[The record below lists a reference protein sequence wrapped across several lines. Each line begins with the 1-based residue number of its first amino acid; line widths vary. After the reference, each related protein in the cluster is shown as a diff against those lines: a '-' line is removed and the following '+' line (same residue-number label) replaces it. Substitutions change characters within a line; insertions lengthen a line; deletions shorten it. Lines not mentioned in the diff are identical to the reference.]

1 LIKKPGENNYGLFK
15 NNAVN
20 IDGINGHLPTRFIFS
35 KAFLKLKLILQ
46 RVFDELNCGY

>member
-20 IDGINGHLPTRFIFS
+20 IGGINSHLPTRFIFS

-46 RVFDELNCGY
+46 RIFDGVNGGY